1 LSSKQYSIHL
11 ILNNSTEEAYI
22 RRKERVTKKGILV
35 SHMNLHTQDHE
46 AGTSTSTTA
55 TTTITVNTNA
65 TEDELES
72 PSAPPAFDSFGWLAI
87 GLSIA
92 VGTCSAF
99 YFRKSKKQLEG
110 TLETLERNM
119 NS

>member
-46 AGTSTSTTA
+46 AGTSTTA

-87 GLSIA
+87 RLSIA